1 MSLIGHSDVVPAI
14 RAWGW
19 GKLLTEGYSLGP
31 VWITD
36 VLGSALMIVLSI
48 ACLRYAV
55 LLRRVR
61 PENVLWTY
69 LLALSLALTAFA
81 VSRAFGHLANRLLSL
96 AGRGHLWNA
105 VLPYSGA
112 VNTLTFVVVGSIT
125 LFFQRVQI
133 INRGI
138 LDDKKALEKAS
149 SEVMRLNR
157 DLRSLV
163 DVRTRQLT
171 ATRDRYRAVF
181 EGSMDMIFI
190 MDAQGRFTDVNQ
202 AGLTTLGYHSQ
213 DALLGVASLS
223 DIFVTDHDYEK
234 LMEELD
240 RAGFVKNRECLLR
253 ARSGEEILVL
263 LSMTVIA
270 PNSAGSRAYHG
281 IAKDITAKRGME
293 RQLQRADRLA
303 SLGQVSAGIAHEINN
318 PLGIILGYAQLIM
331 RGQEKGA
338 QNYEDL
344 RAIERQAQNCKRIVD
359 DLLKFA
365 RASDTRKNVVD
376 VNQCIREI
384 VTMLSHQL
392 ELDTIG
398 VETKFH
404 PDLPQ
409 VVGDAEKVK
418 QVFMNLLVNAKQAI
432 SGSGVIGIETDYER
446 DDGRIRVSISDSGS
460 GIPSELM
467 DRIFDPFFTT
477 KTVGEGTGLGLS
489 VSYGIIQDHGGTIEV
504 KSQVGEGSVFT
515 IHLPVPAEGIP
526 RQNVSREN
534 ESSDLEPLGHP
545 DGPPEDRSRKGAL
558 RPIRKTG
565 KANE

>member
-1 MSLIGHSDVVPAI
+1 
-14 RAWGW
+14 
-19 GKLLTEGYSLGP
+19 
-31 VWITD
+31 
-36 VLGSALMIVLSI
+36 MIVLSI
-48 ACLRYAV
+48 ACLRYTV
-55 LLRRVR
+55 LLRRAH
-61 PENVLWTY
+61 PANVLWTY

-96 AGRGHLWNA
+96 AGKGHLWNA

-190 MDAQGRFTDVNQ
+190 MDTQGRFTDINQ
-202 AGLTTLGYHSQ
+202 AGLSALGYQSPN
-213 DALLGVASLS
+213 AMLGVASLS
-223 DIFVTDHDYEK
+223 DLFVADRDYGK
-234 LMEELD
+234 LMEDLD
-240 RAGFVKNRECLLR
+240 RAGFVKDRECLLR
-253 ARSGEEILVL
+253 SRSGEEIIVL
-263 LSMTVIA
+263 LSMTLISPESV
-270 PNSAGSRAYHG
+270 GSRAYHG
-281 IAKDITAKRGME
+281 IAKDITVRKRME

-303 SLGQVSAGIAHEINN
+303 SLGQMSAGIAHEINN
-318 PLGIILGYAQLIM
+318 PLGIILGYSQLIM
-331 RGQEKGA
+331 RGHEKDT

-344 RAIERQAQNCKRIVD
+344 RTIERQAQHCKRIVD

-365 RASDTRKNVVD
+365 RAADTRKNVMD

-392 ELDTIG
+392 ERDTIS

-418 QVFMNLLVNAKQAI
+418 QVLMNLLMNAKQAI
-432 SGSGVIGIETDYER
+432 AGRGVIGIETAYER
-446 DDGRIRVSISDSGS
+446 KDGQIRISISDSGS
-460 GIPSELM
+460 GIPAELT

-477 KTVGEGTGLGLS
+477 KAVGEGTGLGLS
-489 VSYGIIQDHGGTIEV
+489 VSYGIVQDHGGTIEV

-515 IHLPVPAEGIP
+515 IHLPVQTKGVP
-526 RQNVSREN
+526 SEN
-534 ESSDLEPLGHP
+534 ASGETESSCLECLGHP
-545 DGPPEDRSRKGAL
+545 DGPLTDRSGQGAPV
-558 RPIRKTG
+558 PIGKTG